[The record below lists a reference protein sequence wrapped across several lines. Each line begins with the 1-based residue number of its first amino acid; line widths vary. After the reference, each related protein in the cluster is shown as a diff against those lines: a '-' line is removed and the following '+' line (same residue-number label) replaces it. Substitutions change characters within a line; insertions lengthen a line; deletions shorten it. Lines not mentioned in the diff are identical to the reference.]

1 MTLHKTICRLDRNK
15 LILGLANSLVAV
27 AFLAMVDFYSPIY
40 ANNKKS
46 LPDQNFFQLAGELWA
61 SGGVPYRDLWDQK
74 GPFIFWV
81 NCIGYLLTGD
91 GHGIFYVEC
100 LFLLALMFFLWKI
113 IDEVS
118 SGLPTYAKT
127 VILWTSFSW
136 LSVLLTASW
145 NMTEL
150 YCLPF
155 LAASFWLALK
165 SLHSLD
171 CEEKGISAPPAW
183 AGVHGLAVSICVLT
197 RATNALVVCCAV
209 LVIAI
214 ALIRRKH
221 WKELLFCVAGFFVG
235 FAIPMVPFIIYFACN
250 HVLYDFFFGM
260 ILFNFSYTSGGKVDY
275 TNRLLPTTVILVL
288 CIPLL
293 LLAAACFQSM
303 KAARLTFEN
312 AFYGLSAL
320 VLICVYCKL
329 FPIQANSCAHYTAID
344 VVFVPVL
351 VDIVFRLLKSKI
363 KLATIILVCCA
374 LTISGYGLTRTYN
387 VAHWKDFDNA
397 ELSEIVS
404 QSHKS
409 IAFYNLPS
417 IAYLEND
424 VKPVYRF
431 AVFQDWQ
438 ALFSDTMKQMLL
450 TDYSQ
455 PKSDYLVT
463 VKDTQR
469 DLAIAGLLDSRYTEI
484 KTIHIGDQI
493 GTVYRLNK

>member
-1 MTLHKTICRLDRNK
+1 MYKTILCRLNRNK
-15 LILGLANSLVAV
+15 LIFGLVNSLVAV
-27 AFLAMVDFYSPIY
+27 VFLAIVDFYSPIY
-40 ANNKKS
+40 ADNKKS

-61 SGGVPYRDLWDQK
+61 SGGIPYRDLWDQK
-74 GPFIFWV
+74 GPFIFLV
-81 NCIGYLLTGD
+81 NCVGYLLTGD
-91 GHGIFYVEC
+91 THGIFYVEC

-113 IDEVS
+113 IGEVS
-118 SGLPTYAKT
+118 SELPTYART
-127 VILWTSFSW
+127 VILWISFSW
-136 LSVLLTASW
+136 LSVLLVASW

-155 LAASFWLALK
+155 LAASFWLVLK

-171 CEEKGISAPPAW
+171 NMETGIVVPPVW

-209 LVIAI
+209 FVITI
-214 ALIRRKH
+214 ALMMRKR
-221 WKELLFCVAGFFVG
+221 WKELLLSALGFFVG
-235 FAIPMVPFIIYFACN
+235 FTTPIVPFIIYFACN

-260 ILFNFSYTSGGKVDY
+260 IIFNISYTSGGKVDY
-275 TNRLLPTTVILVL
+275 TNQLLPSTVVLVL

-293 LLAAACFQSM
+293 LLVMGCLRSV

-312 AFYGLSAL
+312 AFFCLASIA
-320 VLICVYCKL
+320 LICMYCKL
-329 FPIQANSCAHYTAID
+329 FSIQANSCAHYTAID
-344 VVFVPVL
+344 VVFMPVL
-351 VDIVFRLLKSKI
+351 VREVFHLLKSRVKV
-363 KLATIILVCCA
+363 ATGILVCCA
-374 LTISGYGLTRTYN
+374 LAVSGYGLTRTYN
-387 VAHWKDFDNA
+387 VAQWEDFDNA

-404 QSHKS
+404 QSHGS

-438 ALFSDTMKQMLL
+438 ALFSNTMKQMLVA
-450 TDYSQ
+450 DYNQ
-455 PKSDYLVT
+455 PKSDYLVV
-463 VKDTQR
+463 VKEKQE
-469 DLAIAGLLDSRYTEI
+469 DLAIGGLLDSRYTKI
-484 KTIHIGDQI
+484 KNIHIGNQM